1 MPAIALAYEAAEAD
15 IMKRPPRNPFCDKLV
30 NERSLL
36 RVVIC
41 GINDNR
47 LPLLSSYNNI
57 DVVPVSSC
65 VGVSN

>member
-36 RVVIC
+36 SDYLHNVMLPY
-41 GINDNR
+41 ND
-47 LPLLSSYNNI
+47 Y
-57 DVVPVSSC
+57 
-65 VGVSN
+65 